1 MLNTKR
7 LKSLRKKLGYTQKDV
22 ALKLK
27 VTQQNYQKWESG
39 FTKSP
44 TTETIIELAN
54 IFNTSVEYLTN
65 TEILPI
71 YQALS
76 ETRQNELVSI
86 AEKKLK
92 DQLNE
97 NKVIPFIDNLI
108 PYQVISE
115 QSLSAGYGN
124 GYTDEQETYTVYWDK
139 DVRYDYAAEVEGNSM
154 EPKYHNGD
162 IALIR
167 KTHVNDY
174 DGCVC
179 VIDDVA
185 NQRVY
190 IKRIHIEDTHVRL
203 ESLNKDTYDNGE
215 LIYPDILLE
224 NTENLR
230 LIGKVV
236 DSFKPWTRPARRLRS
251 AIP

>member
-22 ALKLK
+22 ALKLR

-76 ETRQNELVSI
+76 ETRQSELVSI
-86 AEKKLK
+86 AEEKLK
-92 DQLNE
+92 EQLNE

-124 GYTDEQETYTVYWDK
+124 GYTDEQETYTVFWDK
-139 DVRYDYAAEVEGNSM
+139 DVRYDYAAEIEGDSM
-154 EPKYHNGD
+154 EPKFHDGD

-224 NTENLR
+224 NNENLK

-236 DSFKPWTRPARRLRS
+236 DSFKP
-251 AIP
+251 IEIK

>member
-22 ALKLK
+22 ALKLR

-76 ETRQNELVSI
+76 ETRQSELVSI
-86 AEKKLK
+86 AEEKLK
-92 DQLNE
+92 EQLNE

-124 GYTDEQETYTVYWDK
+124 GYTDEQETYTVFWDK
-139 DVRYDYAAEVEGNSM
+139 DVRYDYAAEIEGDSM
-154 EPKYHNGD
+154 EPKFHDGD

-203 ESLNKDTYDNGE
+203 ESLYKDTYDNGE

-236 DSFKPWTRPARRLRS
+236 DSFKP
-251 AIP
+251 IEIK

>member
-22 ALKLK
+22 ALKLR

-76 ETRQNELVSI
+76 ETRQSELVSI
-86 AEKKLK
+86 AEEKLK
-92 DQLNE
+92 EQLNE

-167 KTHVNDY
+167 KTHTNDY

-179 VIDDVA
+179 VIDDIA

-190 IKRIHIEDTHVRL
+190 IKKIHIEDTYVRL
-203 ESLNKDTYDNGE
+203 ESLNKETYDNGE

-224 NTENLR
+224 NNDNLK

-236 DSFKPWTRPARRLRS
+236 DSFKP
-251 AIP
+251 IEIK

>member
-22 ALKLK
+22 ALKLR

-76 ETRQNELVSI
+76 ETRQSELVSI
-86 AEKKLK
+86 AEEKLK
-92 DQLNE
+92 EQLNE

-124 GYTDEQETYTVYWDK
+124 GYTDEQETYTVFWDK
-139 DVRYDYAAEVEGNSM
+139 DVRYDYAAEIEGDSM
-154 EPKYHNGD
+154 EPKFHDGD

-179 VIDDVA
+179 VIDDIA

-203 ESLNKDTYDNGE
+203 ESLNKDTYDTGD
-215 LIYPDILLE
+215 LIYPDIILE
-224 NTENLR
+224 NTENLK

-236 DSFKPWTRPARRLRS
+236 DSFKP
-251 AIP
+251 IEIG

>member
-167 KTHVNDY
+167 KTYTNDY

-179 VIDDVA
+179 VIDDIA
-185 NQRVY
+185 NQKVY
-190 IKRIHIEDTHVRL
+190 IKRIHIEDTLVRL

-215 LIYPDILLE
+215 PIYPDILLE
-224 NTENLR
+224 NTENLK

-236 DSFKPWTRPARRLRS
+236 DSFKP
-251 AIP
+251 IEIK

>member
-139 DVRYDYAAEVEGNSM
+139 HVRYDYAAEVEGNSM

-236 DSFKPWTRPARRLRS
+236 DSFKP
-251 AIP
+251 IEIK

>member
-22 ALKLK
+22 ALKLR

-76 ETRQNELVSI
+76 ETRQSELVSI
-86 AEKKLK
+86 AEEKLK
-92 DQLNE
+92 EQLNE

-124 GYTDEQETYTVYWDK
+124 GYTDEQETYTVFWDK
-139 DVRYDYAAEVEGNSM
+139 DVRYDYAAEIEGDSM
-154 EPKYHNGD
+154 EPKFHDGD

-224 NTENLR
+224 NNENLK

-236 DSFKPWTRPARRLRS
+236 DSFKP
-251 AIP
+251 IEIG

>member
-86 AEKKLK
+86 AEKK
-92 DQLNE
+92 
-97 NKVIPFIDNLI
+97 
-108 PYQVISE
+108 
-115 QSLSAGYGN
+115 
-124 GYTDEQETYTVYWDK
+124 
-139 DVRYDYAAEVEGNSM
+139 
-154 EPKYHNGD
+154 
-162 IALIR
+162 
-167 KTHVNDY
+167 
-174 DGCVC
+174 
-179 VIDDVA
+179 
-185 NQRVY
+185 
-190 IKRIHIEDTHVRL
+190 
-203 ESLNKDTYDNGE
+203 
-215 LIYPDILLE
+215 
-224 NTENLR
+224 
-230 LIGKVV
+230 
-236 DSFKPWTRPARRLRS
+236 
-251 AIP
+251 

>member
-203 ESLNKDTYDNGE
+203 ESLNKDTYDTGD
-215 LIYPDILLE
+215 LIYPDIILE
-224 NTENLR
+224 NTENLK

-236 DSFKPWTRPARRLRS
+236 DSFKP
-251 AIP
+251 IEIG

>member
-86 AEKKLK
+86 AEEKLK
-92 DQLNE
+92 EQLNE

-124 GYTDEQETYTVYWDK
+124 GYTDEQETYTVFWDK
-139 DVRYDYAAEVEGNSM
+139 DVRYDYAAEIEGDSM
-154 EPKYHNGD
+154 EPKFHDGD

-215 LIYPDILLE
+215 LIYPDIVLE

-236 DSFKPWTRPARRLRS
+236 DSFKP
-251 AIP
+251 IEIK

>member
-22 ALKLK
+22 ALKLR

-76 ETRQNELVSI
+76 ETRQSELVSI
-86 AEKKLK
+86 AEEKLK
-92 DQLNE
+92 EQLNE

-124 GYTDEQETYTVYWDK
+124 GYTDEQETYTVFWDK
-139 DVRYDYAAEVEGNSM
+139 DVRYDYAAEIEGDSM
-154 EPKYHNGD
+154 EPKFHDGD

-167 KTHVNDY
+167 KTHVNEY

-224 NTENLR
+224 NNENLK

-236 DSFKPWTRPARRLRS
+236 DSFKP
-251 AIP
+251 IEIK

>member
-76 ETRQNELVSI
+76 ETRQSELVSI
-86 AEKKLK
+86 AEEKLK
-92 DQLNE
+92 EQLNE

-124 GYTDEQETYTVYWDK
+124 GYTDEQETYTVFWDK
-139 DVRYDYAAEVEGNSM
+139 DVRYDYAAEIEGDSM
-154 EPKYHNGD
+154 EPKFHDGD

-236 DSFKPWTRPARRLRS
+236 DSFKP
-251 AIP
+251 IEIG

>member
-22 ALKLK
+22 ALKLR

-76 ETRQNELVSI
+76 ETRQSELVSI
-86 AEKKLK
+86 AEEKLK
-92 DQLNE
+92 EQLNE

-124 GYTDEQETYTVYWDK
+124 GYTDEQETYTVFWDK
-139 DVRYDYAAEVEGNSM
+139 DVRYDYAAEIEGDSM

-167 KTHVNDY
+167 KTHTNDY

-179 VIDDVA
+179 VIDDIA

-190 IKRIHIEDTHVRL
+190 IKKIHIEDTYVRL
-203 ESLNKDTYDNGE
+203 ESLNKETYDNGE

-224 NTENLR
+224 NNDNLK

-236 DSFKPWTRPARRLRS
+236 DSFKP
-251 AIP
+251 IEIK

>member
-22 ALKLK
+22 ALKLR

-76 ETRQNELVSI
+76 ETRQSELVSI
-86 AEKKLK
+86 AEEKLK
-92 DQLNE
+92 EQLNE

-124 GYTDEQETYTVYWDK
+124 GYTDEQETYTVFWDK
-139 DVRYDYAAEVEGNSM
+139 DVRYDYAAEIEGDSM
-154 EPKYHNGD
+154 EPKFHDGD

-179 VIDDVA
+179 VVDDVA

-230 LIGKVV
+230 LIGKVI
-236 DSFKPWTRPARRLRS
+236 DSFKP
-251 AIP
+251 IEIK

>member
-22 ALKLK
+22 ALKLR

-76 ETRQNELVSI
+76 ETRQSELVSI
-86 AEKKLK
+86 AEEKLK
-92 DQLNE
+92 EQLNE

-124 GYTDEQETYTVYWDK
+124 GYTDEQETYTVFWDK
-139 DVRYDYAAEVEGNSM
+139 DVRYDYAAEIEGESM
-154 EPKYHNGD
+154 EPKFHDGD

-224 NTENLR
+224 NNENLK

-236 DSFKPWTRPARRLRS
+236 DSFKP
-251 AIP
+251 IEIG

>member
-22 ALKLK
+22 ALKLR

-76 ETRQNELVSI
+76 ETRQSELVSI
-86 AEKKLK
+86 AEEKLK
-92 DQLNE
+92 EQLNE

-124 GYTDEQETYTVYWDK
+124 GYTDEQETYTVFWDK
-139 DVRYDYAAEVEGNSM
+139 DVRYDYAAEIEGDSM
-154 EPKYHNGD
+154 EPKFHDGD

-236 DSFKPWTRPARRLRS
+236 DSFKP
-251 AIP
+251 IEIG

>member
-22 ALKLK
+22 ALKLR

-76 ETRQNELVSI
+76 ETRQSELVSI
-86 AEKKLK
+86 AEEKLK
-92 DQLNE
+92 EQLNE

-124 GYTDEQETYTVYWDK
+124 GYTDEQETYTVFWDK

-236 DSFKPWTRPARRLRS
+236 DSFKP
-251 AIP
+251 IEIK

>member
-92 DQLNE
+92 EQLNE

-236 DSFKPWTRPARRLRS
+236 DSFKP
-251 AIP
+251 IEIK

>member
-22 ALKLK
+22 ALKLR

-76 ETRQNELVSI
+76 ETRQSELVSI
-86 AEKKLK
+86 AEEKLK
-92 DQLNE
+92 EQLNE

-124 GYTDEQETYTVYWDK
+124 GYTDEQETYTVFWDK
-139 DVRYDYAAEVEGNSM
+139 DVRYDYAAEIEGDSM
-154 EPKYHNGD
+154 EPKFHDGD

-174 DGCVC
+174 DGRVC

-224 NTENLR
+224 NNENLK

-236 DSFKPWTRPARRLRS
+236 DSFKP
-251 AIP
+251 IEIK

>member
-236 DSFKPWTRPARRLRS
+236 DSFKP
-251 AIP
+251 IEIG

>member
-22 ALKLK
+22 ALKLR

-76 ETRQNELVSI
+76 ETRQSELVSI
-86 AEKKLK
+86 AEEKLK
-92 DQLNE
+92 EQLNE

-124 GYTDEQETYTVYWDK
+124 GYTDEQETYTVFWDK
-139 DVRYDYAAEVEGNSM
+139 DVRYDYAAEIEGDSM
-154 EPKYHNGD
+154 EPKFHDGD

-179 VIDDVA
+179 VVDDVA

-224 NTENLR
+224 NNENLK

-236 DSFKPWTRPARRLRS
+236 DSFKP
-251 AIP
+251 IEIK

>member
-230 LIGKVV
+230 LIGKVF
-236 DSFKPWTRPARRLRS
+236 DSFKP
-251 AIP
+251 IEIK

>member
-22 ALKLK
+22 ALKLR

-76 ETRQNELVSI
+76 ETRQSELVSI
-86 AEKKLK
+86 AEEKLK
-92 DQLNE
+92 EQLNE

-124 GYTDEQETYTVYWDK
+124 GYTDEQETYTVFWDK
-139 DVRYDYAAEVEGNSM
+139 DVRYDYAAEIEGDSM
-154 EPKYHNGD
+154 EPKFHDGD

-224 NTENLR
+224 NNENLK
-230 LIGKVV
+230 LIGKGV
-236 DSFKPWTRPARRLRS
+236 DSFKP
-251 AIP
+251 IEIK

>member
-22 ALKLK
+22 ALKLR

-76 ETRQNELVSI
+76 ETRQSELVSI
-86 AEKKLK
+86 AEEKLK
-92 DQLNE
+92 EQLNE

-124 GYTDEQETYTVYWDK
+124 GYTDEQETYTVFWDK
-139 DVRYDYAAEVEGNSM
+139 DVRYDYAAEIEGESM
-154 EPKYHNGD
+154 EPKFHDGD

-179 VIDDVA
+179 VVDDVA

-224 NTENLR
+224 NNENLK

-236 DSFKPWTRPARRLRS
+236 DSFKP
-251 AIP
+251 IEIK

>member
-179 VIDDVA
+179 VIDDIA

-190 IKRIHIEDTHVRL
+190 IKKIHIEDTHVRL

-230 LIGKVV
+230 LIGKVI
-236 DSFKPWTRPARRLRS
+236 DSFKP
-251 AIP
+251 IEIK

>member
-224 NTENLR
+224 NNENLK

-236 DSFKPWTRPARRLRS
+236 DSFKP
-251 AIP
+251 IEIK

>member
-22 ALKLK
+22 ALKLR

-76 ETRQNELVSI
+76 ETRQSELVSI
-86 AEKKLK
+86 AEEKLK
-92 DQLNE
+92 EQLNE

-139 DVRYDYAAEVEGNSM
+139 DVRYDYAAEIEGNSM
-154 EPKYHNGD
+154 EPQYHNGD

-190 IKRIHIEDTHVRL
+190 IKRIHIEETHVRL
-203 ESLNKDTYDNGE
+203 ESLNKDTYDTGD
-215 LIYPDILLE
+215 LIYPDIILE
-224 NTENLR
+224 NTENLK

-236 DSFKPWTRPARRLRS
+236 DSFKP
-251 AIP
+251 IEIG

>member
-139 DVRYDYAAEVEGNSM
+139 DVRYDYAAEIEGNSM
-154 EPKYHNGD
+154 EPKFHSGD

-179 VIDDVA
+179 VIDDIA

-190 IKRIHIEDTHVRL
+190 IKKIHIEDTHVRL

-230 LIGKVV
+230 LIGKVI
-236 DSFKPWTRPARRLRS
+236 DSFKP
-251 AIP
+251 IEIK

>member
-22 ALKLK
+22 ALKLR

-76 ETRQNELVSI
+76 ETRQSELVSI
-86 AEKKLK
+86 AEEKLK
-92 DQLNE
+92 EQLNE

-124 GYTDEQETYTVYWDK
+124 GYTDEQETYTVFWDK
-139 DVRYDYAAEVEGNSM
+139 DVRYDYAAEIEGDSM
-154 EPKYHNGD
+154 EPKFHDGD

-179 VIDDVA
+179 VVDDVA

-203 ESLNKDTYDNGE
+203 ESLNKDTYENGE

-236 DSFKPWTRPARRLRS
+236 DSFKP
-251 AIP
+251 IEIK

>member
-22 ALKLK
+22 ALKLR

-54 IFNTSVEYLTN
+54 IFNKSVEYLTN

-76 ETRQNELVSI
+76 ETRQSELVSI
-86 AEKKLK
+86 AEEKLK
-92 DQLNE
+92 EQLNE

-124 GYTDEQETYTVYWDK
+124 GYTDEQETYTVFWDK
-139 DVRYDYAAEVEGNSM
+139 DVRYDYAAEIEGDSM
-154 EPKYHNGD
+154 EPKFHDGD

-236 DSFKPWTRPARRLRS
+236 DSFKP
-251 AIP
+251 IEIK

>member
-215 LIYPDILLE
+215 LIEIASFFIYLIYIYLLFFCVKKKSVISRFYKIL
-224 NTENLR
+224 
-230 LIGKVV
+230 
-236 DSFKPWTRPARRLRS
+236 
-251 AIP
+251 

>member
-22 ALKLK
+22 ALKLR

-76 ETRQNELVSI
+76 ETRQSELVSI
-86 AEKKLK
+86 AEEKLK
-92 DQLNE
+92 EQLNE

-124 GYTDEQETYTVYWDK
+124 GYTDEQETYTVFWDK
-139 DVRYDYAAEVEGNSM
+139 DVRYDYAAEIEGDSM
-154 EPKYHNGD
+154 EPKFHDGD

-215 LIYPDILLE
+215 LIYPDILLD

-230 LIGKVV
+230 LIGKVI
-236 DSFKPWTRPARRLRS
+236 DSFKP
-251 AIP
+251 IEIK

>member
-236 DSFKPWTRPARRLRS
+236 HSFKP
-251 AIP
+251 IEIQ

>member
-7 LKSLRKKLGYTQKDV
+7 LKSLRKKLEYTQKDV

-236 DSFKPWTRPARRLRS
+236 DSFKP
-251 AIP
+251 IEIK

>member
-1 MLNTKR
+1 ML
-7 LKSLRKKLGYTQKDV
+7 LKKLKIARELQGYTQ
-22 ALKLK
+22 AEMASKLNMSIQGYRLYEQGK
-27 VTQQNYQKWESG
+27 TQPKEDTLIKICSILNVDS
-39 FTKSP
+39 S
-44 TTETIIELAN
+44 
-54 IFNTSVEYLTN
+54 YLFN
-65 TEILPI
+65 TEILEP
-71 YQALS
+71 YQNLS
-76 ETRQNELVSI
+76 DKNQKKAIEIVFNLLKIQNETNNIVPLHT
-86 AEKKLK
+86 
-92 DQLNE
+92 D
-97 NKVIPFIDNLI
+97 LI

-124 GYTDEQETYTVYWDK
+124 GYTDEQETYTVFWDK
-139 DVRYDYAAEVEGNSM
+139 DVRYDYAAEIEGDSM
-154 EPKYHNGD
+154 EPKFHDGD

-179 VIDDVA
+179 VIDDIA
-185 NQRVY
+185 NQKVY

-224 NTENLR
+224 NTENLK

-236 DSFKPWTRPARRLRS
+236 DSFKP
-251 AIP
+251 IEIK

>member
-44 TTETIIELAN
+44 TTETIIELSN

-236 DSFKPWTRPARRLRS
+236 DSFKP
-251 AIP
+251 IEIK